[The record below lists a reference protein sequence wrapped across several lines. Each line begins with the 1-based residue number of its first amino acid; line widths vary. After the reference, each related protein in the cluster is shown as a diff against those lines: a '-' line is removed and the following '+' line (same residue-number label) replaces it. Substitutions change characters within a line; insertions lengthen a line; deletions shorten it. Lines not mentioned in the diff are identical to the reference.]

1 MLNALA
7 MIIADEFLDLAMFVL
22 TFVKGDADLVVRG
35 CHGAAEKTG
44 RLSFYVEITNLAE
57 IEDLLNNSPNS
68 PSVRVSDYASDG
80 RAYVGR
86 RYCCPCWRRAPGRNR
101 HHRFPARHSDPQGTI
116 GRAHVCTTV
125 NN

>member
-57 IEDLLNNSPNS
+57 IEDLLIIRSEEHTS
-68 PSVRVSDYASDG
+68 ELQSLMRISYAVLCLKKKISKIITEKF
-80 RAYVGR
+80 Y
-86 RYCCPCWRRAPGRNR
+86 
-101 HHRFPARHSDPQGTI
+101 T
-116 GRAHVCTTV
+116 
-125 NN
+125 

>member
-44 RLSFYVEITNLAE
+44 RLSFYVEIPNLAE
-57 IEDLLNNSPNS
+57 LEDLLIIIRPIVH
-68 PSVRVSDYASDG
+68 PSAFQLMRQMVQRMSADAIAVLHGAG
-80 RAYVGR
+80 LRCQTHIKVLLRAIEIPKEKYR
-86 RYCCPCWRRAPGRNR
+86 PP
-101 HHRFPARHSDPQGTI
+101 
-116 GRAHVCTTV
+116 
-125 NN
+125 